1 MALHST
7 LGPGFNALLPGL
19 LPDVGQYGWKL
30 CSIISCHERE
40 GLGHPVWGHFA
51 KCKACLQVHC
61 VVALPFMLGLN
72 KVMRDDGIT

>member
-40 GLGHPVWGHFA
+40 GPHARPPSVGAFCKMQWLPASSLCSGFA
-51 KCKACLQVHC
+51 LHAWFK
-61 VVALPFMLGLN
+61 
-72 KVMRDDGIT
+72 

>member
-19 LPDVGQYGWKL
+19 L

-40 GLGHPVWGHFA
+40 GPHARPPSVGAF
-51 KCKACLQVHC
+51 CKMQCLPASPLC
-61 VVALPFMLGLN
+61 SDFCLFMLGLN